1 MMRVRVAVTL
11 LSAIIATTAS
21 AQAGAPLPGSL
32 SGRWTFMGPR
42 GVLIDSFSI
51 VFEGNRAP
59 GIVPARLT
67 WRGFSC
73 GAMDEPIQATW
84 DGAELKFE
92 AVLKANTNTQRMNGD
107 CPADPTRWVL
117 KRKTGEGSFEGEG
130 RVGNI
135 VVTVTTSP

>member
-1 MMRVRVAVTL
+1 MRVRVAVTL

-21 AQAGAPLPGSL
+21 AQTGAPLPESL
-32 SGRWTFMGPR
+32 SGRWMF
-42 GVLIDSFSI
+42 